1 MKINMLSTSVI
12 LDSRGE
18 QGSLIE
24 QNSQIEQTG
33 NDVKG
38 EEKHSN
44 ESRKT
49 TQMIVILIDNECISL
64 NSLSNN
70 ESMNCLYIL
79 YFLHYFLFSF
89 R

>member
-1 MKINMLSTSVI
+1 MLSTSVI

-24 QNSQIEQTG
+24 PKSQTEQTG

-38 EEKHSN
+38 EEEHSN

-49 TQMIVILIDNECISL
+49 TQIIVILFDNECISL
-64 NSLSNN
+64 NSLGQN
-70 ESMNCLYIL
+70 
-79 YFLHYFLFSF
+79 
-89 R
+89 

>member
-1 MKINMLSTSVI
+1 MLSTSVI
-12 LDSRGE
+12 LYSRGE

-24 QNSQIEQTG
+24 PNSQTEQTG

-38 EEKHSN
+38 EEEHSN
-44 ESRKT
+44 ESRKK
-49 TQMIVILIDNECISL
+49 TQIIFILIDNEYISL
-64 NSLSNN
+64 NNLSNN

-79 YFLHYFLFSF
+79 YFLPYFLFSF